1 MFSYVKLILLKIQN
15 SLMLG
20 TVYDSSILYIKTK
33 VATQTDR
40 IFESFVFV
48 LIHAN
53 YPVSFVHSD
62 SLFLFDQISLENLN
76 NNDTGYKTI

>member
-1 MFSYVKLILLKIQN
+1 
-15 SLMLG
+15 MLG
-20 TVYDSSILYIKTK
+20 TVYDSSILYIKIK

-40 IFESFVFV
+40 IFESVVFV

-53 YPVSFVHSD
+53 YPFC
-62 SLFLFDQISLENLN
+62 LFILILNSCLIKIPFENLN